1 MLCCGVLSVSLI
13 TYGGAVLTQSYNV
26 NQITRKGLVVPW
38 RFSQLQELQVLETCK
53 SKDLGKA
60 LFCDKS

>member
-1 MLCCGVLSVSLI
+1 MSLI

-38 RFSQLQELQVLETCK
+38 RFSQLQELQVLEACK